1 MGREVEEIF
10 ISDLLNRDGM
20 VDDMRANVK
29 RID

>member
-10 ISDLLNRDGM
+10 INDLLNRDGM